1 MSVKKVPDAAG
12 CTLTL
17 LDVDGRMFPTFPAD
31 VIRGVPNLKLRDDD
45 ILISG
50 YPKSGTHWLFE
61 VSRVLLSGSCDVGGM
76 EKDDLMIEMKS
87 HDHLAKMAS
96 PRILNT
102 HVQFDSLPKEIHQK
116 KTKII
121 YLLRNPKDAAVSF
134 YNHHRKLV
142 QYYDYHGIFKDYL
155 PLWVEGKVDYGSW
168 FDYVRSWQE
177 GLTRHPDVPSISVVY
192 EDMKEDALSQIRRIS
207 QFLGLSHDD
216 AFLRKVD
223 DWCSF
228 KRMRERKGKHDM
240 TSDGQP
246 VMYRKGEV
254 GDWKN
259 WFTVADN
266 EWFDQV
272 FTEKMTDLDL
282 SLRYTI

>member
-1 MSVKKVPDAAG
+1 MSVKKVPDAEG

-17 LDVDGRMFPTFPAD
+17 LEVDGLMFPTFPAD
-31 VIRGVPNLKLRDDD
+31 VIRGVPDLELRDDD

-50 YPKSGTHWLFE
+50 YPKAGTHWLFE
-61 VSRVLLSGSCDVGGM
+61 VLRVLLRGSCDGGGM
-76 EKDDLMIEMKS
+76 EKDDFMIEMVPQ
-87 HDHLAKMAS
+87 DQLAKKPS

-102 HVQFDSLPKEIHQK
+102 HVQFTSLPKEIHK
-116 KTKII
+116 RKTKII
-121 YLLRNPKDAAVSF
+121 YLLRNPKDSAVSF

-142 QYYDYHGIFKDYL
+142 EYYDYHGKLKDYL
-155 PLWVEGKVDYGSW
+155 RLWVGGKVDYGSW
-168 FDYVRSWQE
+168 FNYVRSWHE
-177 GLTRHPDVPSISVVY
+177 GLRSHPDIPSLSVVY

-207 QFLGLSHDD
+207 HFLGLSHDD

-228 KRMRERKGKHDM
+228 KRMRERKGKYDL
-240 TSDGQP
+240 TPEGQP
-246 VMYRKGEV
+246 IMYRKGEV

-259 WFTVADN
+259 WFTIADN

-272 FTEKMTDLDL
+272 YKDRMTGIDL
-282 SLRYTI
+282 SFRYTI